1 MIVAGSTPPTGA
13 VALTIA
19 ELRIVMRG
27 ELEAELIELRE
38 ARSHFQKLA
47 TVPRPMALDA
57 RVDDSP
63 AGTDFG
69 RFKGDE

>member
-1 MIVAGSTPPTGA
+1 MTDPIAFV
-13 VALTIA
+13 IA
-19 ELRIVMRG
+19 ELRIVMRA
-27 ELEAELIELRE
+27 ELEAELTELRDQQ
-38 ARSHFQKLA
+38 AHFRKLA

-69 RFKGDE
+69 RFKGDGE